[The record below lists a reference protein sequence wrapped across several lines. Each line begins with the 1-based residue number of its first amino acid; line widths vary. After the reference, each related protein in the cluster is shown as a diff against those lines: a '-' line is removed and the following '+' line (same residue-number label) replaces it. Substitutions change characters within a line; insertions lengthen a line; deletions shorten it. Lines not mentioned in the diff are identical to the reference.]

1 MSNITIEG
9 NLADEVDLRFTP
21 GGDAVA
27 DLVIIENRRQKN
39 RESGSWEDAPAT
51 RHRLVAWGSL
61 AENAAESLSK
71 GDRIVATGELFTE
84 QWPDKDTGEAR
95 YSTKIKTTSLGV
107 SLRFHTAQPVKAH
120 QRASGDT
127 QGDTGQG

>member
-21 GGDAVA
+21 GGEAVA

-39 RESGSWEDAPAT
+39 RETDSWEDAPAT
-51 RHRLVAWGSL
+51 RHRLVAWGSM

-71 GDRIVATGELFTE
+71 GDRVVATGEMFTE
-84 QWPDKDTGEAR
+84 QWADKDTGEAR
-95 YSTKIKTTSLGV
+95 YSTKVKATSLGV
-107 SLRFHTAQPVKAH
+107 SLRFHTAQPVKAN
-120 QRASGDT
+120 RRGNDT
-127 QGDTGQG
+127 PPAEQG